1 MVPSGDGD
9 QEGGGSRDTGSN
21 GGGGDRWMLKDGV
34 QGVGVGAAEGKAT
47 EPGLPGG
54 DARPRAL

>member
-9 QEGGGSRDTGSN
+9 QEGSGSRDTGSN
-21 GGGGDRWMLKDGV
+21 GVGGNRGMLKDGV
-34 QGVGVGAAEGKAT
+34 QGVGAAEGKAT

-54 DARPRAL
+54 DAGPRAL